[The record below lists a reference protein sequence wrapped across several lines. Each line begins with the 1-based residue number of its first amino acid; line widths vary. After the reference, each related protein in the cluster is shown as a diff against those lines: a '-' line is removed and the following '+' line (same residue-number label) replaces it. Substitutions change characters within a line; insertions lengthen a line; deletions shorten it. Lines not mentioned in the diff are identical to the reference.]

1 MPKGTLD
8 EVNRPQWTLFLPLL
22 PVNILGLP
30 LVFGLGILGGNAYG
44 NYAERLDSLRK
55 FKRL

>member
-1 MPKGTLD
+1 MPKG
-8 EVNRPQWTLFLPLL
+8 TLFLPLL
-22 PVNILGLP
+22 PVNVLGLP